1 MSQLV
6 SYAFYKCVAFELR
19 IFYFHD
25 RKKVYFIM
33 RNLYKN
39 KIAVVI
45 VAAVI
50 FTAAAIAVLTPLIL
64 RNTQIN
70 EQFETAMQYV
80 KDLNYEGAIL
90 SLTKVLEIEPNHEEA
105 RKELK
110 NTYLDNI
117 HAELANNRFDHAEEL
132 LAELCK
138 TLDLTEDFFTVSITS
153 EPTCGRDGIQTW
165 TSLTNGQIYDKI
177 LAATNEHTWNSG
189 MITTTATCVTEGVMT
204 YYCTECDAEKTEI
217 IAKEDTHTYDN
228 GKVTREATCA
238 EVGEKTFTCADCG
251 DSYIE
256 EIAKKTSHS
265 WETKIT
271 RKATCAETGERI
283 RICRVCGEK
292 KTESINKL
300 SKHTWDT
307 GKVTK
312 PATCS
317 VSGIKTQTCMVCKKT
332 QTETI
337 TATGKH
343 TWDSGKVTKTATI
356 SAEGVKTFTCSVC
369 KKTYNEV
376 LPKIKLENTNLTW
389 VDLCEYATAQDD
401 YPNCYYKSGYV
412 NIDGNVYDTYIDY
425 SGSFSTF
432 WVELNKQFSAI
443 RFQLYSICTHPRATN
458 QTQIKLRFTDVET
471 QESISIEIPINE
483 LSDYHTIDISR
494 YDKTIISYELTN
506 LRDYTL
512 QEIEEMKDYQVMSG
526 GGATIYMVN
535 AQIGS

>member
-1 MSQLV
+1 
-6 SYAFYKCVAFELR
+6 
-19 IFYFHD
+19 
-25 RKKVYFIM
+25 
-33 RNLYKN
+33 
-39 KIAVVI
+39 
-45 VAAVI
+45 
-50 FTAAAIAVLTPLIL
+50 
-64 RNTQIN
+64 
-70 EQFETAMQYV
+70 
-80 KDLNYEGAIL
+80 
-90 SLTKVLEIEPNHEEA
+90 
-105 RKELK
+105 
-110 NTYLDNI
+110 
-117 HAELANNRFDHAEEL
+117 
-132 LAELCK
+132 
-138 TLDLTEDFFTVSITS
+138 
-153 EPTCGRDGIQTW
+153 
-165 TSLTNGQIYDKI
+165 
-177 LAATNEHTWNSG
+177 
-189 MITTTATCVTEGVMT
+189 
-204 YYCTECDAEKTEI
+204 
-217 IAKEDTHTYDN
+217 
-228 GKVTREATCA
+228 
-238 EVGEKTFTCADCG
+238 
-251 DSYIE
+251 
-256 EIAKKTSHS
+256 
-265 WETKIT
+265 
-271 RKATCAETGERI
+271 
-283 RICRVCGEK
+283 
-292 KTESINKL
+292 
-300 SKHTWDT
+300 
-307 GKVTK
+307 
-312 PATCS
+312 
-317 VSGIKTQTCMVCKKT
+317 MVCKKT